1 MSPVFMYTAG
11 FIIKSKRGVMSQ
23 IKLKAVVE
31 QDEITRQ
38 VSDSYDL
45 SFDGIAEA
53 CIESF
58 NAPSQFQ
65 IGLIVGPSGS
75 GKSTLLKNFGT
86 ERKVKWSS
94 SKAVVSHFPDF
105 ETAQSKLAAAG
116 LNSIPAW
123 LSPYQVLSTGEKFRA
138 DLAMKI
144 ESGSVIDEFTSV
156 VDRNVAQSCSY
167 AVTRYIRNQG
177 LRNVVFASCHY
188 DIIEW
193 LNPDW
198 VYDTLTQKLIY
209 RGSLQR
215 QAINLEVVP
224 CGIEAWS
231 MFSKHHYL
239 SANINHSAS
248 CWLCL
253 WGTDIVGFASALAF
267 PCGTVQNAYRGHR
280 TVVLPD
286 FQGMGIGVRLSDA
299 IAEIYLQQGYR
310 YFSKTAHPR
319 MGEYRNASPAWKPTS
334 KNMITRKDKTSPKS
348 RWASRKVFSYSHEYK
363 GYGTKTAPN

>member
-1 MSPVFMYTAG
+1 
-11 FIIKSKRGVMSQ
+11 MSQ
-23 IKLKAVVE
+23 IKLRSSVA
-31 QDEITRQ
+31 QDEITKQ

-45 SFDGIAEA
+45 PFSGITET

-58 NAPSQFQ
+58 KAPQKFQ

-75 GKSTLLKNFGT
+75 GKSTLLNNFGT
-86 ERKVKWSS
+86 EQEVIWDNQ
-94 SKAVVSHFPDF
+94 KAVVSHFADF
-105 ETAQSKLAAAG
+105 EAAQVRLAAAG

-144 ESGSVIDEFTSV
+144 ESGAVIDEFTSV
-156 VDRNVAQSCSY
+156 VDRNVAKSCSY
-167 AVTRYIRNQG
+167 AVSRYIRNYG
-177 LRNVVFASCHY
+177 LENVVFASCHY
-188 DIIEW
+188 DIIDW

-198 VYDTLTQKLIY
+198 VYDTLTKKLIY

-215 QAINLEVVP
+215 PIINLEVVP

-231 MFSKHHYL
+231 IFSKHHYL

-248 CWLCL
+248 CWVCL

-267 PCGTVQNAYRGHR
+267 PCGTIQNAYREHR

-299 IAEIYLQQGYR
+299 IAEMYKQQGYR

-319 MGEYRNASPAWKPTS
+319 MGEYRNASTAWKPTS

-348 RWASRKVFSYSHEYK
+348 RWASRKVFSYSHEYM
-363 GYGTKTAPN
+363 GYGTPTASN